1 MFSHRSI
8 DLKMFRTST
17 LRATR
22 LIGNIAKNA
31 ISRQNTRSLA
41 ALAFNSAHRG
51 NNNTQIGRQNA
62 FCRKQ
67 QLKFYSDAPPLTR
80 EIIKG
85 RIIDLLETYG
95 KTKKN
100 IEITEK
106 SSLSKDLGLDSFD
119 VVEVI
124 MEIEYEFS
132 IIIPDDDAD
141 DIKTVGQAI
150 DYIAKQP
157 DAF

>member
-1 MFSHRSI
+1 M
-8 DLKMFRTST
+8 
-17 LRATR
+17 
-22 LIGNIAKNA
+22 GNIARQA
-31 ISRQNTRSLA
+31 ISGQVTRSLTL
-41 ALAFNSAHRG
+41 LAGNSIYRG
-51 NNNTQIGRQNA
+51 NICTQLAKQVAIY
-62 FCRKQ
+62 RKQ
-67 QLKFYSDAPPLTR
+67 QVKFYSDAPPLTR

-95 KTKKN
+95 KTKKE

-141 DIKTVGQAI
+141 EIKTVGQAI

>member
-1 MFSHRSI
+1 
-8 DLKMFRTST
+8 MFRTTT
-17 LRATR
+17 LRASR
-22 LIGNIAKNA
+22 VMGNIARQA
-31 ISRQNTRSLA
+31 ISGQVTRSLTL
-41 ALAFNSAHRG
+41 LAGNSIYRG
-51 NNNTQIGRQNA
+51 NICTQLAKQGAIY
-62 FCRKQ
+62 RKQ
-67 QLKFYSDAPPLTR
+67 QVKFYSDAPPLTR

-95 KTKKN
+95 KTKKE

-141 DIKTVGQAI
+141 EIKTVGQAI

>member
-1 MFSHRSI
+1 M
-8 DLKMFRTST
+8 
-17 LRATR
+17 
-22 LIGNIAKNA
+22 GNIARQA
-31 ISRQNTRSLA
+31 ISGQVTRSLTL
-41 ALAFNSAHRG
+41 LAGNSIYRG
-51 NNNTQIGRQNA
+51 NICTQLAKQGAIY
-62 FCRKQ
+62 RKQ
-67 QLKFYSDAPPLTR
+67 QVKFYSDAPPLTR

-95 KTKKN
+95 KTKKE

-141 DIKTVGQAI
+141 EIKTVGQAI